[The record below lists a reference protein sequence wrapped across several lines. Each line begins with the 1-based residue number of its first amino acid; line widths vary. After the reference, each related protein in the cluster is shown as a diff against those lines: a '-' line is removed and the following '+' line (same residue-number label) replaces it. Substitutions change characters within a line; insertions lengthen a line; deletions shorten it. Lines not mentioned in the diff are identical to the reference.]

1 MYQVSHFAEQRV
13 DRLHAFIAQHPLGSL
28 ITLDAGGAL
37 QANTIPFVI
46 DASPHGPGVLRA
58 HVARANPVWRDT
70 RIETPVLVMFQGPQ
84 GYISPSWYPS
94 KRANGKVVPT
104 WNYTLVQARG
114 TLRAID
120 DAAWLRAFVERLTN
134 RFEATSAVPWQVSD
148 APADFIEQM
157 LRAIVGIEIELT
169 SLVGKWKLSQNRGAA
184 DREGV
189 VAGLQE
195 LAEREGD
202 ASAAAMAEL
211 VANAQRA

>member
-1 MYQVSHFAEQRV
+1 MYEVSHFAEHRI
-13 DRLHAFIAQHPLGSL
+13 DALHAFIGQHPLGSL
-28 ITLDAGGAL
+28 ITLDSSGAL

-46 DASPHGPGVLRA
+46 DAAPHGPGVLRG

-70 RIETPVLVMFQGPQ
+70 RIETPALVMFQGPQ

-94 KRANGKVVPT
+94 KRASGKVVPT

-114 TLRAID
+114 RLSAID

-134 RFEATSAVPWQVSD
+134 RFEAGSAVPWQVSD

-169 SLVGKWKLSQNRGAA
+169 SLVGKWKMSQNRSAA

-189 VAGLQE
+189 IAGLHE
-195 LAEREGD
+195 LAERDGD
-202 ASAAAMAEL
+202 AQAAAMAEM
-211 VANAQRA
+211 VANPQRG